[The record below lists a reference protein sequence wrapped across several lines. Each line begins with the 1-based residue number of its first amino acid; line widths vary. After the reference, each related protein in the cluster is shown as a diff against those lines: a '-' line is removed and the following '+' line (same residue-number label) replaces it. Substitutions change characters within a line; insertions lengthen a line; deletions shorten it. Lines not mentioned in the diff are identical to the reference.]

1 MDGRT
6 KKALF
11 HYWINGSWNKRPM
24 NDIVSRDENE
34 WEISAMETL
43 QHYTLH
49 LFLKP
54 CLKAQE
60 INDIEKEGERSQMIR
75 KDLVGKKS
83 TMLVKY
89 LQSGILAHK
98 INNEESLP
106 SKISSNYGVLGED
119 KAKNRHAL

>member
-24 NDIVSRDENE
+24 NDIVSRDEE
-34 WEISAMETL
+34 WEDSDYGNPPNTTI
-43 QHYTLH
+43 H

-75 KDLVGKKS
+75 KGFSIRHIQDLAGKKS

-89 LQSGILAHK
+89 LQSGILAHN
-98 INNEESLP
+98 INNKESLP
-106 SKISSNYGVLGED
+106 SKIS
-119 KAKNRHAL
+119 R